1 MVDGEGLEEVRDDG
15 LLEGLA
21 ALFPGSVGETMS
33 AVGVYED
40 SAFAAADRRAPG

>member
-1 MVDGEGLEEVRDDG
+1 VVDGEGLEEVRDNS

-40 SAFAAADRRAPG
+40 SAFAAADGRAPG